1 MICANP
7 DLVVNRGNVIEY
19 CAGSVA
25 KLYEKIGGEVEYF
38 GKPHKYFYE
47 YVFKIFK
54 KKYKKI
60 IKKDKILVIGDNLN
74 TDILGANNF
83 NVKNLFVA
91 GGIHK
96 PEWNKKNRNLSQFVL
111 NKDFKIN
118 YFQKKK
124 SFP

>member
-1 MICANP
+1 MICTGVNNNKDTIKKYYSILKKINNRKLIMICANP

-54 KKYKKI
+54 K
-60 IKKDKILVIGDNLN
+60 
-74 TDILGANNF
+74 THSRAF
-83 NVKNLFVA
+83 C
-91 GGIHK
+91 H
-96 PEWNKKNRNLSQFVL
+96 
-111 NKDFKIN
+111 
-118 YFQKKK
+118 
-124 SFP
+124 